1 MINLKKYEG
10 ESDLAFGI
18 RCCEAKT
25 TETWEELGNYIN
37 KICGTT
43 YTSSKWRKAYQYY
56 ELVKNELKDKTI
68 EEQKQELEDIKE
80 QIKSERIKLQTCNL
94 EKNRYVRQDA
104 RHDLWIEQIGDC
116 ITKLEPPKLERFE
129 IKKNCKKYI
138 QAFGDLHYGSCFKST
153 TNEYDPSIVK
163 ERFEILK
170 NETIDFIKEKGLE
183 ELTIVD
189 VGDQIQ
195 GILRMQDLRAN
206 DSTVVK
212 ATVEVAQLISTYL
225 NDLSAYCDI
234 VYYDVMYANHSQQ
247 RYLGSKANAFMDED
261 MGYIIG
267 CYIRDV
273 LSNNDRVTVKLPKD
287 NDLYLEIDNIFDW
300 NIIACHGHQI
310 KNINDSLKDLS
321 MQRRKFYDC
330 VLLGHF
336 HSNTS
341 ITVGESYNSDCE
353 VLVVPSV
360 VGSDNFADS
369 LFRGSKASS
378 MIYGF
383 DEQYGHIETYKIIL
397 N

>member
-94 EKNRYVRQDA
+94 EKNRYIRQDA

-116 ITKLEPPKLERFE
+116 ITKLEPPKLET
-129 IKKNCKKYI
+129 IDVKKSSKKYI
-138 QAFGDLHYGSCFKST
+138 QAFGDIHFGSCFTST
-153 TNEYDPSIVK
+153 TNEYSPKIVK

-195 GILRMQDLRAN
+195 GILRMQDLSAN

-247 RYLGSKANAFMDED
+247 RYLGSKANAFMTED
-261 MGYIIG
+261 IGYIIG

-273 LSNNDRVTVKLPKD
+273 LSNNDRITVKLPKD

-341 ITVGESYNSDCE
+341 VTVGESYSSDCE

-383 DEQYGHIETYKIIL
+383 DDIKGHTETYKIIL

>member
-1 MINLKKYEG
+1 MYLKKYEN
-10 ESDLAFGI
+10 ENRVKFI
-18 RCCEAKT
+18 VRRCDAKLKD
-25 TETWEELGNYIN
+25 ETWKEVAENIRQELGETLDESAY
-37 KICGTT
+37 
-43 YTSSKWRKAYQYY
+43 RKMYQYY
-56 ELVKNELKDKTI
+56 LMCKDALKDVAI
-68 EEQKQELEDIKE
+68 EEQVQELEELKE
-80 QIKSERIKLQTCNL
+80 ELRKERIKIQTVNI
-94 EKNRYVRQDA
+94 ERNRNSRQDA
-104 RHDLWIEQIGDC
+104 RHDLWIEQLGDC
-116 ITKLEPPKLERFE
+116 ITKLEPPKLETIE
-129 IKKNCKKYI
+129 VKKSHKKYI
-138 QAFGDLHYGSCFKST
+138 QAFGDIHFGSCFTST
-153 TNEYDPSIVK
+153 TNEYSPKIIKD
-163 ERFEILK
+163 RFEILK
-170 NETIDFIKEKGLE
+170 AETIDFIKEKGLE

-212 ATVEVAQLISTYL
+212 ATIEVAQLISTYL
-225 NDLSAYCDI
+225 NDLSAYCNI

-273 LSNNDRVTVKLPKD
+273 LSNNDRVTIKLPKD
-287 NDLYLEIDNIFDW
+287 GDMYLEIDNIFDW
-300 NIIACHGHQI
+300 NIIAAHGHQI
-310 KNINDSLKDLS
+310 KNINDAVKDLS
-321 MQRRKFYDC
+321 MQRRKFYDS
-330 VLLGHF
+330 VILGHF

-341 ITVGESYNSDCE
+341 VTVGESYSTDCE

-378 MIYGF
+378 VIYGY
-383 DEQYGHIETYKIIL
+383 DEQYGHTETYKIIL